1 MKGKN
6 MNQVIMS
13 GRIATDVACRETTN
27 GTKVAN
33 YRIAVEKRY
42 KKENQPTA
50 DFFNCVVFANG
61 AEFAEKY
68 LKKGMKI
75 IINGELQNDN
85 YQDKEGNMRYR
96 DTILVRSH
104 EFCESRSANG
114 SSASVQ
120 ETKPANDE
128 LVSLSDG
135 MNEEL
140 PFN

>member
-1 MKGKN
+1 
-6 MNQVIMS
+6 MNQVIMC

-33 YRIAVEKRY
+33 YRIAVEKRF
-42 KKENQPTA
+42 KREGQPNA

-68 LKKGMKI
+68 LRKGMKI

-96 DTILVRSH
+96 ETILVRSH
-104 EFCESRSANG
+104 EFCESKSANG
-114 SSASVQ
+114 SQAPSQ
-120 ETKPANDE
+120 ESKPANDD
-128 LVSLSDG
+128 LVSLSSG
-135 MNEEL
+135 MDEEL

>member
-1 MKGKN
+1 

-13 GRIATDVACRETTN
+13 GRIATDVTCRETTN

-42 KKENQPTA
+42 KREGQPTA

-96 DTILVRSH
+96 ESILVRSH
-104 EFCESRSANG
+104 EFCESKGAN
-114 SSASVQ
+114 STQVQ
-120 ETKPANDE
+120 EEKPANDN
-128 LVSLSDG
+128 LVSISDG
-135 MNEEL
+135 MDEEL